1 MKRKRRGALLG
12 LPMTLWTAVFVGIVL
27 LMTIVFQSAGKVV
40 GSFLLSIGRQ
50 GVIFLAVIL
59 IAYFTLGYRGV
70 IVSQAAADFL
80 TAIGACL
87 LFYKQLY
94 KDFRH

>member
-1 MKRKRRGALLG
+1 M
-12 LPMTLWTAVFVGIVL
+12 
-27 LMTIVFQSAGKVV
+27 
-40 GSFLLSIGRQ
+40 
-50 GVIFLAVIL
+50 